1 MDGTYIFKVSLNRS
15 VWRRIKLSSDH
26 TLLDLHNS
34 IQSAYGFDSD
44 HLYCF
49 CMDGKIRSKMRISS
63 PGIDVGPHVDEVCIG
78 DLGLFTRQVILYLF
92 DFGDMWSFRVKL
104 EEIRTEGTKP
114 GEPDI
119 IDSRGESPE
128 QYESYED

>member
-1 MDGTYIFKVSLNRS
+1 MEGTYIFKVSLNRS

-26 TLLDLHNS
+26 TLLDLHDS
-34 IQSAYGFDSD
+34 IQSAYGFDND

-63 PGIDVGPHVDEVCIG
+63 PNVDEVCIG
-78 DLGLFTRQVILYLF
+78 DLGLFPGQVILYLF
-92 DFGDMWSFRVKL
+92 DYGDVWSFRVKL

-114 GEPDI
+114 GEPEI

-128 QYESYED
+128 QYGSYED

>member
-26 TLLDLHNS
+26 TLLDLHDS
-34 IQSAYGFDSD
+34 IQSAYGFDND

-49 CMDGKIRSKMRISS
+49 CLDGKIRSKMRISS
-63 PGIDVGPHVDEVCIG
+63 PNVDEVSIG
-78 DLGLFTRQVILYLF
+78 DLELFPGQVILYLF
-92 DFGDMWSFRVKL
+92 DYGDVWSFRVKL

-114 GEPDI
+114 GEPEI

-128 QYESYED
+128 QYGSYED

>member
-26 TLLDLHNS
+26 TLLDLHDS
-34 IQSAYGFDSD
+34 IQSAYGFDND

-63 PGIDVGPHVDEVCIG
+63 PNVDEVFIG
-78 DLGLFTRQVILYLF
+78 ELGLFIGQVILYLF
-92 DFGDMWSFRVKL
+92 DYGDVWSFRVKL

-114 GEPDI
+114 GEPEI

-128 QYESYED
+128 QYGSYED